1 MDELIAAL
9 KQKADQTPAG
19 QWVRG
24 SRYQDTKL
32 GRHPTRYDLD
42 RASTTHPIY
51 ISHSSG
57 HVSAVNSL
65 ALQLAN
71 VTKETPDPRG
81 GAFDRDEA
89 GVPNGVLRESAGG
102 IVRSAGPESPEPT
115 EQEKLEGLQR
125 QLREYVAHG
134 ITSIQVAGTSL
145 SSVDDLR
152 RAQAAGPP
160 VRIYAMLRQGEIE
173 RARELRTAPEY
184 FTDSLKLGAIKHFH
198 GNSLSG
204 QTCWLYEPYAGR
216 PDYFGIPP
224 KNSQE
229 QLNEVVWQI
238 HEAGLQSCI
247 HSNGDREIDMVL
259 DAYEAAL
266 EQTPRDDHRHR
277 IEHASIV
284 NERILARVKKL
295 GVVLALHSYVYEHGD
310 KMEAYGEARWKWMHA
325 NRTAIELGI
334 PVAGNSDAPVSTARP
349 LLRIQSMVTRT
360 SAEGKVYGEEQRVS
374 FAQAL
379 QIWTMGSAYASFE
392 EANKGSITPG
402 KLADFVILDQNPSK
416 AAPLEIKDI
425 PVWMTFIGGE
435 SY

>member
-1 MDELIAAL
+1 
-9 KQKADQTPAG
+9 
-19 QWVRG
+19 
-24 SRYQDTKL
+24 
-32 GRHPTRYDLD
+32 
-42 RASTTHPIY
+42 
-51 ISHSSG
+51 
-57 HVSAVNSL
+57 
-65 ALQLAN
+65 
-71 VTKETPDPRG
+71 
-81 GAFDRDEA
+81 
-89 GVPNGVLRESAGG
+89 
-102 IVRSAGPESPEPT
+102 
-115 EQEKLEGLQR
+115 
-125 QLREYVAHG
+125 
-134 ITSIQVAGTSL
+134 
-145 SSVDDLR
+145 
-152 RAQAAGPP
+152 
-160 VRIYAMLRQGEIE
+160 MLRQGEIE